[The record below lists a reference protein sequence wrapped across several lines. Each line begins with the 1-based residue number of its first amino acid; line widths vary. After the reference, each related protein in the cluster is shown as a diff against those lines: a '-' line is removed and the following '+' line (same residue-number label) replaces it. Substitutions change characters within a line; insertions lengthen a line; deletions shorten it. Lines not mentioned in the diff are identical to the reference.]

1 MTEMSTTVGL
11 LELTFDVVEASSLKD
26 KRRAIKSF
34 KDRVR
39 HRHNVS
45 VAEVDGQ
52 DNHRRAVLAVSMV
65 GNDRRYVESVL
76 QQVVNAAEMHRDM
89 ILLQTEVS
97 WL

>member
-1 MTEMSTTVGL
+1 M
-11 LELTFDVVEASSLKD
+11 ELTFDVVQASSLKD
-26 KRRAIKSF
+26 KRRAVKSF

-45 VAEVDGQ
+45 IAEVDGQ

-65 GNDRRYVESVL
+65 GNDHRYIEGVL
-76 QQVVNAAEMHRDM
+76 QQIVNAAEMHRDM
-89 ILLQTEVS
+89 ILLATEVS